1 MEVRTT
7 WNLVQNEIQNARIHN
22 LESAPGTPVEGQMYF
37 NSSVGNKGMYYWDG
51 TSWVQMGD
59 SQSQPLDATLTALA
73 GLTTSANKLI
83 LVTGTDTFSAGQL
96 TNAYVN
102 DVG

>member
-37 NSSVGNKGMYYWDG
+37 NSSVGNVRGALIRKNHVGCNRDVIGRCPFDDISAITEVDVAWTEVSGFIDGMSTDCDG
-51 TSWVQMGD
+51 
-59 SQSQPLDATLTALA
+59 
-73 GLTTSANKLI
+73 
-83 LVTGTDTFSAGQL
+83 LV
-96 TNAYVN
+96 V
-102 DVG
+102 